1 MRIKEVKPSQRR
13 EGRLLVKLEDGSILR
28 LGEETAAA
36 FGLRAGMDLGEE
48 RLAEIASAARAADL
62 RAQAAGMAGRRA
74 LSRRELEQ
82 KLQRRG
88 AEEEEIRA
96 AADWLEDLGAID
108 DAAYARLVAR
118 HYGDRG
124 YGPGRVREELRRRG
138 VPRAFWDD
146 ALAELPDS
154 GEAIRAFL
162 EKKAPAGL
170 ADPRERKR
178 LADALLRRGFS
189 WEEIR
194 PALDALGRNEEDW
207 QP

>member
-1 MRIKEVKPSQRR
+1 MRIEEIKPSRR
-13 EGRLLVKLEDGSILR
+13 KQGRVLVKLEDGSILR
-28 LGEETAAA
+28 LSEAQAAA
-36 FGLRAGMDLGEE
+36 FALRPGMELDDGLRA
-48 RLAEIASAARAADL
+48 EIEAAVRRADTRSAA
-62 RAQAAGMAGRRA
+62 AGLAGSRA
-74 LSRRELEQ
+74 LSRRELEE
-82 KLQRRG
+82 KLARKG
-88 AEEEEIRA
+88 LAAEDVQA